1 MNKIFKLITSISFL
15 FFSIN
20 AALSEENFFNEAL
33 KMYQNEKYE
42 DARFMLERNIVFN
55 PKDAKS
61 YLYLAKIYNHEED
74 QNKEEYNLETT
85 LLIEPNNE
93 EAILML
99 MKIAL
104 KKSNYSKVNDLS
116 QTFIK
121 VCKKLCDENN
131 EIQKSLKNIEPATM
145 SLDQNLNKIL
155 IIDFGSQFTQLIA
168 RRIRELGV
176 FSEIVSHKKI
186 KIKHIDKSIKGII
199 LSGGPLNV
207 YEINKY
213 SFDKKI
219 INLSIPILGICF
231 GHQILSK
238 LNGGRVKQSKH
249 REFGL
254 ANIYKK
260 NESLLIKNFFNKQKS
275 KKVWM
280 SHADQVSKLPKNF
293 KVIASSTNSKF
304 AIVENKLNK
313 FYGIQFH
320 PEVTHTENGKKL
332 ISNFIFLICKIKRN
346 WSSKDQK
353 IQLIKEVK
361 DQVGSEKVI
370 CALSGG
376 VDSSVVAQLLNKAIG
391 KKLYCIFVNTGLLRK
406 NEEVQVVQTFKKR
419 LKINLIYVNAEKE
432 FLKKLHNVS
441 DPEKKRKIIGNLFIK
456 IFERYAKKIKNVKF
470 LAQGT
475 LYPDLIESRSVTGS
489 QTSKIKSHHN
499 VGGLPK
505 KMKLKLVEPLKFL
518 FKDEVRKLGLELN
531 LNKDIISRH
540 PFPGPGLAIRMPG
553 LITNEKIKIL
563 KEADYYFIQALRDH
577 GLYHK
582 IWQAYAA
589 LLPVKTVGVM
599 GDNRTYE
606 YLCLLRAITSEDG
619 MTADFYEF
627 KKSFMETISNKIV
640 NSIRGINRVVYD
652 ITSKPPST
660 IELE

>member
-1 MNKIFKLITSISFL
+1 
-15 FFSIN
+15 
-20 AALSEENFFNEAL
+20 
-33 KMYQNEKYE
+33 
-42 DARFMLERNIVFN
+42 
-55 PKDAKS
+55 
-61 YLYLAKIYNHEED
+61 
-74 QNKEEYNLETT
+74 
-85 LLIEPNNE
+85 
-93 EAILML
+93 
-99 MKIAL
+99 
-104 KKSNYSKVNDLS
+104 
-116 QTFIK
+116 
-121 VCKKLCDENN
+121 
-131 EIQKSLKNIEPATM
+131 M
-145 SLDQNLNKIL
+145 SLDQSLNKIL
-155 IIDFGSQFTQLIA
+155 IVDFGSQFTQLIA

-176 FSEIVSHKKI
+176 YSEIISHKKI
-186 KIKHIDKSIKGII
+186 KIKDINKSVRGII

-207 YEINKY
+207 YQINKY

-219 INLSIPILGICF
+219 LDLSLPILGICF

-238 LNGGRVKQSKH
+238 LNGGKVKQSKH

-260 NESLLIKNFFNKQKS
+260 KESLLTKNFFGTKKT

-280 SHADQVSKLPKNF
+280 SHADQVSKLPLNF

-304 AIVENKLNK
+304 AIVENKNK
-313 FYGIQFH
+313 KFFGIQFH
-320 PEVTHTENGKKL
+320 PEVTHTESGKKL
-332 ISNFIFLICKIKRN
+332 IRNFIFLICKIKRN

-353 IQLIKEVK
+353 LKLIREVRS
-361 DQVGSEKVI
+361 QVGGNKVI

-406 NEEVQVVQTFKKR
+406 NEEIQVVKTFKKR
-419 LKINLIYVNAEKE
+419 LKMNLTYVNAEKE
-432 FLKKLHNVS
+432 FLSKLKNVS

-456 IFERYAKKIKNVKF
+456 IFERYAKKIKNVSF

-499 VGGLPK
+499 VGGLQK
-505 KMKLKLVEPLKFL
+505 KMNLKLVEPLKFL
-518 FKDEVRKLGLELN
+518 FKDEVRKLGLELK
-531 LNKDIISRH
+531 LSKEIISRH

-553 LITNEKIKIL
+553 IITNEKIKIL
-563 KEADYYFIQALRDH
+563 KEADYYFIQALKDH

-619 MTADFYEF
+619 MTADFFEF
-627 KKSFMETISNKIV
+627 KKSFMQTISNRIV

-652 ITSKPPST
+652 VTSKPPST

>member
-1 MNKIFKLITSISFL
+1 
-15 FFSIN
+15 
-20 AALSEENFFNEAL
+20 
-33 KMYQNEKYE
+33 
-42 DARFMLERNIVFN
+42 
-55 PKDAKS
+55 
-61 YLYLAKIYNHEED
+61 
-74 QNKEEYNLETT
+74 
-85 LLIEPNNE
+85 
-93 EAILML
+93 
-99 MKIAL
+99 
-104 KKSNYSKVNDLS
+104 
-116 QTFIK
+116 
-121 VCKKLCDENN
+121 
-131 EIQKSLKNIEPATM
+131 M
-145 SLDQNLNKIL
+145 SLDQSLNKIL

-168 RRIRELGV
+168 RRVRELGV

-186 KIKHIDKSIKGII
+186 KNKDINSSIKGII

-207 YEINKY
+207 DEINKY

-219 INLSIPILGICF
+219 IENDIPILGICF

-238 LNGGRVKQSKH
+238 LNGGKVKQSKH

-254 ANIYKK
+254 ANIYKSK
-260 NESLLIKNFFNKQKS
+260 ESLFTKNFFNNKKIN
-275 KKVWM
+275 KVWM

-293 KVIASSTNSKF
+293 KVIASSQNSKF
-304 AIVENKLNK
+304 AIIENKSKN
-313 FYGIQFH
+313 FFGVQFH

-332 ISNFIFLICKIKRN
+332 ISNFIFLICKIKKN

-353 IQLIKEVK
+353 IRLIKDIK
-361 DQVGSEKVI
+361 NQVGENKVI

-391 KKLYCIFVNTGLLRK
+391 KNLFCIFVNTGLLRK
-406 NEEVQVVQTFKKR
+406 DEEKQVVQTFKKK

-432 FLKKLHNVS
+432 FIKKLSNIA

-475 LYPDLIESRSVTGS
+475 LYPDLIESKSVTGS

-505 KMKLKLVEPLKFL
+505 KMRLKLVEPLKFL

-531 LNKDIISRH
+531 LTSEIISRH

-553 LITNEKIKIL
+553 IITKEKINIL
-563 KEADYYFIQALRDH
+563 KQADYYFIQALKDH

-627 KKSFMETISNKIV
+627 KKPFIQMISNKIV

>member
-1 MNKIFKLITSISFL
+1 
-15 FFSIN
+15 
-20 AALSEENFFNEAL
+20 
-33 KMYQNEKYE
+33 
-42 DARFMLERNIVFN
+42 
-55 PKDAKS
+55 
-61 YLYLAKIYNHEED
+61 
-74 QNKEEYNLETT
+74 
-85 LLIEPNNE
+85 
-93 EAILML
+93 
-99 MKIAL
+99 
-104 KKSNYSKVNDLS
+104 
-116 QTFIK
+116 
-121 VCKKLCDENN
+121 
-131 EIQKSLKNIEPATM
+131 M
-145 SLDQNLNKIL
+145 SLDKSLEKIL

-176 FSEIVSHKKI
+176 FCEIISHKKI
-186 KIKHIDKSIKGII
+186 KNKDIDRSVKGII

-207 YEINKY
+207 YQIKKY
-213 SFDKKI
+213 SFDKNILDNNK
-219 INLSIPILGICF
+219 PILGICF

-238 LNGGRVKQSKH
+238 LNGGRVKQSKY

-260 NESLLIKNFFNKQKS
+260 RESILIKDFFRNKKS
-275 KKVWM
+275 NKVWM
-280 SHADQVSKLPKNF
+280 SHSDQVSKLPKNF
-293 KVIASSTNSKF
+293 NVVASSQNSKF
-304 AIVENKLNK
+304 AIIENKSKNY
-313 FYGIQFH
+313 FGVQFH
-320 PEVTHTENGKKL
+320 PEVTHTKNGKK
-332 ISNFIFLICKIKRN
+332 IIQNFIFSICKIKKN

-353 IQLIKEVK
+353 IRLIREVRQ
-361 DQVGSEKVI
+361 QVGQNKVI

-376 VDSSVVAQLLNKAIG
+376 VDSSVVTQLLNKAIG

-406 NEEVQVVQTFKKR
+406 NEEIQVIKTFKKK

-432 FLKKLHNVS
+432 FLKKLKNVS

-456 IFERYAKKIKNVKF
+456 IFERYADKIKNVKF

-475 LYPDLIESRSVTGS
+475 LYPDLIESKSVTGS

-499 VGGLPK
+499 VGGLPE
-505 KMKLKLVEPLKFL
+505 KMKFKLVEPLKFL

-531 LNKDIISRH
+531 LSNEIISRH

-553 LITNEKIKIL
+553 IITKEKIKIL
-563 KEADYYFIQALRDH
+563 KEADYYFIKALKDNN
-577 GLYHK
+577 LYNK

-619 MTADFYEF
+619 MTADFYDF
-627 KKSFMETISNKIV
+627 KKKFIQMISNKIV

-652 ITSKPPST
+652 VTSKPPST

>member
-1 MNKIFKLITSISFL
+1 
-15 FFSIN
+15 
-20 AALSEENFFNEAL
+20 
-33 KMYQNEKYE
+33 
-42 DARFMLERNIVFN
+42 
-55 PKDAKS
+55 
-61 YLYLAKIYNHEED
+61 
-74 QNKEEYNLETT
+74 
-85 LLIEPNNE
+85 
-93 EAILML
+93 
-99 MKIAL
+99 
-104 KKSNYSKVNDLS
+104 
-116 QTFIK
+116 
-121 VCKKLCDENN
+121 
-131 EIQKSLKNIEPATM
+131 M

-155 IIDFGSQFTQLIA
+155 IVDFGSQFTQLIA
-168 RRIRELGV
+168 RRVRELGI
-176 FSEIVSHKKI
+176 FSEIISHKKI
-186 KIKHIDKSIKGII
+186 KSKDINYTAKGII

-207 YEINKY
+207 YQINKY
-213 SFDKKI
+213 SFDKRI
-219 INLSIPILGICF
+219 IQKGVPVLGICF
-231 GHQILSK
+231 GHQIISK
-238 LNGGRVKQSKH
+238 LNGGKVRQSKY

-254 ANIYKK
+254 ANISKK
-260 NESLLIKNFFNKQKS
+260 NNSLLIKNLFKKKKS
-275 KKVWM
+275 IKVWM

-293 KVIASSTNSKF
+293 KVIASSENSKF
-304 AIVENKLNK
+304 AVVENKLKNY
-313 FYGIQFH
+313 YGVQFH

-332 ISNFIFLICKIKRN
+332 ISNFIFLICKMKKN

-353 IQLIKEVK
+353 IKLIKDVK
-361 DQVGSEKVI
+361 KIVGNNKVI

-391 KKLYCIFVNTGLLRK
+391 KKLHCIFVNTGLLRK
-406 NEEVQVVQTFKKR
+406 DEEKQVVATFKKR
-419 LKINLIYVNAEKE
+419 LKINLTYVNAEKE
-432 FLKKLHNVS
+432 FIRKLSNIS

-518 FKDEVRKLGLELN
+518 FKDEVRKLGLELS
-531 LNKDIISRH
+531 LSKEIISRH

-553 LITNEKIKIL
+553 IITKEKINIL
-563 KEADYYFIQALRDH
+563 KEADHYFIQALRDH
-577 GLYHK
+577 NLYHK

-627 KKSFMETISNKIV
+627 KKSFIQEISNKIV

>member
-1 MNKIFKLITSISFL
+1 
-15 FFSIN
+15 
-20 AALSEENFFNEAL
+20 
-33 KMYQNEKYE
+33 
-42 DARFMLERNIVFN
+42 
-55 PKDAKS
+55 
-61 YLYLAKIYNHEED
+61 
-74 QNKEEYNLETT
+74 
-85 LLIEPNNE
+85 
-93 EAILML
+93 
-99 MKIAL
+99 
-104 KKSNYSKVNDLS
+104 
-116 QTFIK
+116 
-121 VCKKLCDENN
+121 
-131 EIQKSLKNIEPATM
+131 M
-145 SLDQNLNKIL
+145 SLDQDINKIL

-176 FSEIVSHKKI
+176 FSEIISHKKI
-186 KIKHIDKSIKGII
+186 KLKYIDLTIKGII

-207 YEINKY
+207 YQINKY

-219 INLSIPILGICF
+219 IDLGIPVLGICF

-238 LNGGRVKQSKH
+238 LNGGNVKQSKH

-280 SHADQVSKLPKNF
+280 SHADQVSRLPKNF
-293 KVIASSTNSKF
+293 KVIASSNNSKF
-304 AIVENKLNK
+304 AIVENKLKN

-376 VDSSVVAQLLNKAIG
+376 VDSSVVAQLLNKVIG

-419 LKINLIYVNAEKE
+419 LKMNLIYVNAEKE

-456 IFERYAKKIKNVKF
+456 IFDRYAKKIKNVKF

-475 LYPDLIESRSVTGS
+475 LYPDLIESKSVTGS
-489 QTSKIKSHHN
+489 ETSKIKSHHN

-531 LNKDIISRH
+531 LSKDIISRH

-553 LITNEKIKIL
+553 LITNDKIKIL
-563 KEADYYFIQALRDH
+563 KEADYLFIQALKDH
-577 GLYHK
+577 GLYNN

-627 KKSFMETISNKIV
+627 KKTFMETISNQIV
-640 NSIRGINRVVYD
+640 NNIRGINRVVYD

>member
-1 MNKIFKLITSISFL
+1 
-15 FFSIN
+15 
-20 AALSEENFFNEAL
+20 
-33 KMYQNEKYE
+33 
-42 DARFMLERNIVFN
+42 
-55 PKDAKS
+55 
-61 YLYLAKIYNHEED
+61 
-74 QNKEEYNLETT
+74 
-85 LLIEPNNE
+85 
-93 EAILML
+93 
-99 MKIAL
+99 
-104 KKSNYSKVNDLS
+104 
-116 QTFIK
+116 
-121 VCKKLCDENN
+121 
-131 EIQKSLKNIEPATM
+131 M
-145 SLDQNLNKIL
+145 SLDLNLNKIL
-155 IIDFGSQFTQLIA
+155 IIDFGSQFTQLIV

-176 FSEIVSHKKI
+176 YSELVSHKEI
-186 KIKHIDKSIKGII
+186 KSSQIQSNTKGII

-207 YEINKY
+207 YQLKDNL
-213 SFDKKI
+213 FDKKI
-219 INLSIPILGICF
+219 LKLGIPILGICF

-238 LNGGRVKQSKH
+238 FNGGKVKQSKH

-260 NESLLIKNFFNKQKS
+260 NNSLLIKDFFNKKS

-280 SHADQVSKLPKNF
+280 SHADQVYKLPKTF
-293 KVIASSTNSKF
+293 KVIASSENSKY
-304 AIVENKLNK
+304 AIVESKVEK
-313 FYGIQFH
+313 FFGVQFH
-320 PEVTHTENGKKL
+320 PEVTHSENGKK
-332 ISNFIFLICKIKRN
+332 IFSNFISKICKIKKN
-346 WSSKDQK
+346 WSPKDQK
-353 IQLIKEVK
+353 IKLIKEVRQ
-361 DQVGSEKVI
+361 QVGNNKVI

-406 NEEVQVVQTFKKR
+406 NEETQVVQTFKKR

-432 FLKKLHNVS
+432 FLSKLKNVT

-456 IFERYAKKIKNVKF
+456 IFERYSKKIKNVKY

-475 LYPDLIESRSVTGS
+475 LYPDLIESKSVTGS

-505 KMKLKLVEPLKFL
+505 RMKLKLVEPLKFL

-531 LNKDIISRH
+531 LNREIISRH

-553 LITNEKIKIL
+553 LITPEKIKIL
-563 KEADYYFIQALRDH
+563 KEADYYFISALKEK
-577 GLYHK
+577 GLYDK

-619 MTADFYEF
+619 MTADYFDF
-627 KKSFMETISNKIV
+627 KKSFLQYVSNKIV

-652 ITSKPPST
+652 VTSKPPST

>member
-1 MNKIFKLITSISFL
+1 
-15 FFSIN
+15 
-20 AALSEENFFNEAL
+20 
-33 KMYQNEKYE
+33 
-42 DARFMLERNIVFN
+42 
-55 PKDAKS
+55 
-61 YLYLAKIYNHEED
+61 
-74 QNKEEYNLETT
+74 
-85 LLIEPNNE
+85 
-93 EAILML
+93 
-99 MKIAL
+99 
-104 KKSNYSKVNDLS
+104 
-116 QTFIK
+116 
-121 VCKKLCDENN
+121 
-131 EIQKSLKNIEPATM
+131 M

-176 FSEIVSHKKI
+176 FCEIASHKKI
-186 KIKHIDKSIKGII
+186 KHSNINATIRGII

-207 YEINKY
+207 YEINKN

-219 INLSIPILGICF
+219 LEKNIPILGICF

-238 LNGGRVKQSKH
+238 LKGGKVKQSKD

-254 ANIYKK
+254 ANLYKK
-260 NESLLIKNFFNKQKS
+260 RKSLLTKDYFNQSKF

-280 SHADQVSKLPKNF
+280 SHADQVTKLPKDF
-293 KVIASSTNSKF
+293 QVIASSKNSKF
-304 AIVENKLNK
+304 SIVENKLKN
-313 FYGIQFH
+313 FFGVQFH
-320 PEVTHTENGKKL
+320 PEVTHTENGKKI
-332 ISNFIFLICKIKRN
+332 ISNFIFLICKIQKN

-353 IQLIKEVK
+353 FQLIKEIK
-361 DQVGSEKVI
+361 DQVGSNRVI

-391 KKLYCIFVNTGLLRK
+391 RKLYCIFVNTGLLRK
-406 NEEVQVVQTFKKR
+406 NEEIQVVKTFKKR
-419 LKINLIYVNAEKE
+419 LKMNLIYVNAEQE
-432 FLKKLHNVS
+432 FIKKLKNVS

-456 IFERYAKKIKNVKF
+456 IFERYSKKIKDVKF

-475 LYPDLIESRSVTGS
+475 LYPDLIESKSVTGS

-505 KMKLKLVEPLKFL
+505 KMKLKLVEPLKYL

-531 LNKDIISRH
+531 LNKEIISRH

-553 LITNEKIKIL
+553 IITKEKIKIL
-563 KEADYYFIQALRDH
+563 KEADDYYIKGLREH
-577 GLYHK
+577 GLYDK

-627 KKSFMETISNKIV
+627 KKSFMQTISNKIV